1 MRASEIILEPQD
13 ALALV
18 YKITPER
25 WNQIIPEFNSNNP
38 TSVTVSD
45 GNVVGKS
52 LGDAIVT
59 GSITVNTRE
68 SQDSVNVSVKNLDY
82 NLTSARTA
90 SGIVIAR
97 KTDEIEV
104 GEDYSVQAYV
114 LSPVTEEHPYLYGYS
129 DDNLVIWESS
139 NPSVCRVKN
148 GVLIGLAT
156 GSATI
161 TAYDLTKTVS
171 ESFTVRVVP
180 ESGLSYT
187 SSEVLTLTESDI
199 DTTDTESTTTS
210 LITVIADAHEN
221 GYKKIVFPANQTY
234 FVSPVYGTINIPT
247 QMIVDFNGCVIQIE
261 ESAMTTSGGYTMIL
275 IKDCD
280 HSEVQ
285 NLTIY
290 GERFL
295 ISGTGIDPCMSAGIS
310 GASKRSGFRNCTISR
325 SPGFNSYFGNTNR
338 KVVGFSLSSIE
349 AGGIGDDGQDISLD
363 YSFRG
368 KTFINLSNIGGVD
381 GMFGLGNMQ
390 GYGGYAYMSARVYD
404 IFFYDS
410 SKNFLSSLRNCI
422 QYYRYPKPA
431 NAVYCRIT
439 YRWGTA
445 PTSSDPDYHAIAHL
459 YSFDM
464 PDRCFFKGCT
474 FEDNTTLA
482 ITANGGESS
491 TIDGCFFKNNGVR
504 DPMAHIDWEDGR
516 QRNKG
521 HILKNCR
528 FENNQIHI
536 IGGDGIVIRNNEL
549 VKCRINNGDE
559 AQNSRIFLNQFVGPV
574 SMTVKTKTDM
584 VFSQNFGTHEAAYT
598 ISNVADVGFAV
609 REVENVFE

>member
-1 MRASEIILEPQD
+1 MRASDITLEPQD
-13 ALALV
+13 ALALA

-25 WNQIIPEFNSNNP
+25 WNQIIPEFKSNNP
-38 TSVTVSD
+38 AAVAVSD
-45 GNVVGKS
+45 GDVVGKS

-68 SQDSVNVSVKNLDY
+68 SQDSVNVSVENLDY

-97 KTDEIEV
+97 KTNEIEV

-114 LSPVTEEHPYLYGYS
+114 LSPVTAEHPYPYGYS

-148 GVLIGLAT
+148 GVLMGLAT

-161 TAYDLTKTVS
+161 TAYDLTKSVS
-171 ESFTVRVVP
+171 DSFTVRVVR
-180 ESGLSYT
+180 ESRLSYT
-187 SSEVLTLTESDI
+187 PAEVLELAETDI
-199 DTTDTESTTTS
+199 DTTSSETTTTAIQTILS
-210 LITVIADAHEN
+210 DAHEN
-221 GYKKIVFPANQTY
+221 GYKKVVFPANQTY
-234 FVSPVYGTINIPT
+234 FVSPVYGTILVPT

-280 HSEVQ
+280 HTEVQ
-285 NLTIY
+285 NLTLY

-295 ISGTGIDPCMSAGIS
+295 ISGTGTDGCLSAGIS

-338 KVVGFSLSSIE
+338 RIAGFSLSSIE
-349 AGGIGDDGQDISLD
+349 AGGIGDDGQDVDLD

-368 KTFINLSNIGGVD
+368 NTFINISNIGGVD
-381 GMFGLGNMQ
+381 GLFGLGNMQ

-404 IFFYDS
+404 IFFYDT
-410 SKNFLSSLRNCI
+410 SKSFIGSLKNCI

-431 NAVYCRIT
+431 NAVYCRIS
-439 YRWGTA
+439 YRWGSA
-445 PTSSDPDYHAIAHL
+445 PTSGDPDYHAIAHL

-482 ITANGGESS
+482 IAANGGESS
-491 TIDGCFFKNNGVR
+491 TIDGCYFKNNGVR

-521 HILKNCR
+521 HILKNCTLI
-528 FENNQIHI
+528 NNQIHI
-536 IGGDGIVIRNNEL
+536 IGGDGIAIHNNEFL
-549 VKCRINNGDE
+549 NCIINNGDE
-559 AQNSRIFLNQFVGPV
+559 AQNSRIWLNQFTERK
-574 SMTVKTKTDM
+574 SYIKTKTDM
-584 VFSQNFGTHEAAYT
+584 VFSQNYGTNDASYQIT
-598 ISNVADVGFAV
+598 NVSDVGFAV
-609 REVENVFE
+609 REAENVFE

>member
-1 MRASEIILEPQD
+1 MRASEITLEPQD
-13 ALALV
+13 ALALA

-25 WNQIIPEFNSNNP
+25 WNQIIPEFKSNNP
-38 TSVTVSD
+38 TAVAVSE
-45 GNVVGKS
+45 GKVVGKT
-52 LGDAIVT
+52 LGNAIVT

-68 SQDSVNVSVKNLDY
+68 SQDSVNVSVENLNYD
-82 NLTSARTA
+82 LTSARSA

-97 KTDEIEV
+97 KTNEIEV

-114 LSPVTEEHPYLYGYS
+114 LSPVTAEHPYPYGYS

-148 GVLIGLAT
+148 GVLMGLAT

-161 TAYDLTKTVS
+161 TAYDLTKSVS
-171 ESFTVRVVP
+171 DSFTVRVVR
-180 ESGLSYT
+180 ESRLSYT
-187 SSEVLTLTESDI
+187 PAEVLELAETDI
-199 DTTDTESTTTS
+199 DTTSSETTTTAIQTILS
-210 LITVIADAHEN
+210 DAHEN
-221 GYKKIVFPANQTY
+221 GYKKVVFPAIQTY
-234 FVSPVYGTINIPT
+234 FVSPVYGTILVPT

-280 HSEVQ
+280 HTEVQ
-285 NLTIY
+285 NLTLY

-295 ISGTGIDPCMSAGIS
+295 ISGTGTDGCLSAGIS

-338 KVVGFSLSSIE
+338 RIAGFSLSSIE
-349 AGGIGDDGQDISLD
+349 AGGIGDDGQDIDLD

-368 KTFINLSNIGGVD
+368 NTFINISNIGGVD
-381 GMFGLGNMQ
+381 GLFGLGNMQ
-390 GYGGYAYMSARVYD
+390 GYGGYMYMSARVYD
-404 IFFYDS
+404 IFFYDTNKS
-410 SKNFLSSLRNCI
+410 FIGSLKNCI

-431 NAVYCRIT
+431 NAVYCRIS

-445 PTSSDPDYHAIAHL
+445 PTSSDPDYHAIAHV
-459 YSFDM
+459 YSYDM
-464 PDRCFFKGCT
+464 PERCFFKGCT

-491 TIDGCFFKNNGVR
+491 TIDGCYFKNNGVR

-521 HILKNCR
+521 HILKNCTLV
-528 FENNQIHI
+528 NNQIHI
-536 IGGDGIVIRNNEL
+536 IGGDGIAIHNNEFL
-549 VKCRINNGDE
+549 NCIINNGDE
-559 AQNSRIFLNQFVGPV
+559 AQNSRIWLNQFTERK
-574 SMTVKTKTDM
+574 SNIKTKTDM
-584 VFSQNFGTHEAAYT
+584 VFSQNYGTGGASYQVT
-598 ISNVADVGFAV
+598 NVSDVGFAV
-609 REVENVFE
+609 REAENVFE